1 MSGAALIG
9 LAGLC
14 KLLPAAALGL
24 LPVTPLDAVLVA
36 QRLPRLPR
44 LDDAFLVE
52 EVKRAIEAEH
62 LVTPLAVG
70 DRHVPRIVGR
80 DHVGGKQ
87 DRLIGI
93 TLAAR
98 AGVRQEAVRA
108 PRP

>member
-24 LPVTPLDAVLVA
+24 LPVTPPDAARVL

-44 LDDAFLVE
+44 LVDTLLVE
-52 EVKRAIEAEH
+52 EVKLTIEAEH

-70 DRHVPRIVGR
+70 DRHVPRILGR
-80 DHVGGKQ
+80 DHVGITH
-87 DRLIGI
+87 DRLTGI

-98 AGVRQEAVRA
+98 AGARQE
-108 PRP
+108 